1 MPSLGI
7 WDKADIIGEKLAD
20 SKTFTRIVDF
30 FSSNFTG
37 IFLEKTENGYM
48 KELDGVEVEM
58 THQFHFTD
66 IIIHSPIEGYTK
78 ELDLENTDRLLD
90 AGAFPGALAIIA
102 AKRGAEVI
110 ALEPDPQNADQL
122 RKNLEL
128 NNVQEKVEVVEVG
141 LWKEKDQKSFERDQA
156 LGMASRI
163 KEEAEITIQ
172 LDTLDSVTEEHG
184 RPDLVKMDIEGAET
198 EALEGAEKT
207 LEQTEPDFEIATYHL
222 DEEGNKTYHEIEEK
236 LSEKG
241 YNVKTGFS
249 RHLTTYASKNREFN

>member
-7 WDKADIIGEKLAD
+7 WEKADVIGEKLAD
-20 SKTFTRIVDF
+20 SKTFTKIVDL
-30 FSSNFTG
+30 FSNNFTQL
-37 IFLEKTENGYM
+37 FLEKTDNGYM
-48 KELDGVEVEM
+48 KEFQGIEVEM

-66 IIIHSPIEGYTK
+66 MIIHSPIEGYMK
-78 ELDLENTDRLLD
+78 EFDLEKTEMMID

-102 AKRGAEVI
+102 AKKGTQVI
-110 ALEPDPQNADQL
+110 ALEPDPENAEQL

-128 NNVQEKVEVVEVG
+128 NNVKDKVKVVEVG
-141 LWKEKDQKSFERDQA
+141 LWKEKDQKSFERDKA

-172 LDTLDSVTEEHG
+172 LDTLDSIVEEQG

-198 EALEGAEKT
+198 QALEGAT
-207 LEQTEPDFEIATYHL
+207 QTMEEVEPDFEIATYHL
-222 DEEGNKTYHEIEEK
+222 NEDGEKTYHEIEEK

-249 RHLTTYASKNREFN
+249 RHLTTYASKNREFE